1 METSIATGGPVRLVG
16 AGTEIG
22 QVETALANPPD
33 RGSALLVS
41 GAPGIGKTA
50 LLEVAARRAQDRGYR
65 VLAVTGVES
74 EAALPYAGLQQLL
87 QPLLASAGSLP
98 DPQKAALLTAL
109 GMRSGQAP
117 EGFLVALAAL
127 NLIVEVAGD
136 KPIVV
141 VADDVQWLDG
151 PTSSVLAF
159 ISRRLESTRTLLVIG
174 LREGFDTPLRAAQ
187 LQEIDVGPLNE
198 TASMQLLDQVAPELE
213 ARTRRRILDEALGN
227 PLALVELPRALRQAS
242 DNQETASYGM
252 PLTDRLER
260 AFSAQAS
267 RLPKDTQAALLLTAL
282 DMEPSVSE
290 VLTAA
295 RLLAGKEMS
304 IDVLE
309 PALDFR
315 LIAIAG
321 PRVRFRHPLIRS
333 ALDQRSEEH
342 TSELQS
348 RQYLVCRL
356 LLE

>member
-1 METSIATGGPVRLVG
+1 MQTSIATGRQIRLVG
-16 AGTEIG
+16 REAEIG
-22 QVETALANPPD
+22 QVETALANSSD

-41 GAPGIGKTA
+41 GAPGIGKTS
-50 LLEVAARRAQDRGYR
+50 LLEAAARRAQDRGYR

-109 GMRSGQAP
+109 GMRSDPAP

-127 NLIVEVAGD
+127 NLVVE
-136 KPIVV
+136 

-174 LREGFDTPLRAAQ
+174 LREGFRTPLGSAHLA
-187 LQEIDVGPLNE
+187 EIHIGPLNE

-242 DNQETASYGM
+242 DNQEAAPYGM

-290 VLTAA
+290 V
-295 RLLAGKEMS
+295 
-304 IDVLE
+304 
-309 PALDFR
+309 
-315 LIAIAG
+315 
-321 PRVRFRHPLIRS
+321 
-333 ALDQRSEEH
+333 
-342 TSELQS
+342 
-348 RQYLVCRL
+348 
-356 LLE
+356 